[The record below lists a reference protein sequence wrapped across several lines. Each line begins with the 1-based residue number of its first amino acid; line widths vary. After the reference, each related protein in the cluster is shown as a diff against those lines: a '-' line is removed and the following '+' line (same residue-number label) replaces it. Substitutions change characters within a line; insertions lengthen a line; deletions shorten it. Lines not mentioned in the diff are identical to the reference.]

1 EYEDRYRTLFE
12 DMSVGVY
19 RSTGD
24 PRGRFVWGNPALLQ
38 ILGYGSMEDLRGI
51 DVTDVFSE
59 PDGRRLLLDELHRKG
74 FVKNRILSLKR
85 TDNTP
90 VTVSVTALAEF
101 DKENNLEFINGIVQD
116 ISGVVNPGAGQTS
129 LSGGTGELRS
139 GGPVLIPPE
148 GHT

>member
-1 EYEDRYRTLFE
+1 
-12 DMSVGVY
+12 
-19 RSTGD
+19 
-24 PRGRFVWGNPALLQ
+24 
-38 ILGYGSMEDLRGI
+38 MEDLRGI

-116 ISGVVNPGAGQTS
+116 ILGVVNPGAGQTS
-129 LSGGTGELRS
+129 LSGRKRELRS
-139 GGPVLIPPE
+139 ASRCSYRRKDTPDIPL
-148 GHT
+148 HTYQNLTIGCKRIAE